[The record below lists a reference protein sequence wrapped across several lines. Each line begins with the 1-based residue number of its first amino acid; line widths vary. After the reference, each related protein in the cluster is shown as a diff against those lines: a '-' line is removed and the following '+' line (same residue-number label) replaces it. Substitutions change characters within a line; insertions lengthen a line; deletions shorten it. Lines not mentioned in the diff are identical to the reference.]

1 MTPHAGQRANLAA
14 LNERMEAKTWAA
26 DGALTMET
34 AEKILRW
41 HAEAVGRCVELSNS
55 TDVYV

>member
-1 MTPHAGQRANLAA
+1 MTPSASRPANLSGI
-14 LNERMEAKTWAA
+14 NERMDAKTWAV

-41 HAEAVGRCVELSNS
+41 HAEAVGRCVELSS
-55 TDVYV
+55 GTDV